1 MKKSTFSCERC
12 GYSIKILSSGSITPI
27 KFRCIRCAKKTNF
40 IPQKEKKIEERPQQ
54 GYVLAAD
61 LNINNDHVHIN
72 GISVQGNVSANR
84 TTGVKLQNMS
94 ITKNKE
100 EKMGGKLTI
109 TNSEQFSVKNNLIF
123 DASIDSSKLFQI
135 DGNLIG
141 YEFEDRDLLID
152 SINALIAGGKN
163 QEQVIKEL
171 KNIEKVVG
179 NNEERAVIISEKI
192 ASANKGNFKIITG
205 KILSTLKS
213 VGLDTVEN
221 VKNRGIDGAVQW
233 LINLIAM
240 ADKLT

>member
-1 MKKSTFSCERC
+1 MNKSTFNCERC
-12 GYSIKILSSGSITPI
+12 GYSIKILSSGSTTLI
-27 KFRCIRCAKKTNF
+27 KYKCISCGKKTNF
-40 IPQKEKKIEERPQQ
+40 IRQNEKQQERKPQQ

-61 LNINNDHVHIN
+61 LTINNDHVHVN
-72 GISVQGNVSANR
+72 GISVQGNVSAYR

-100 EKMGGKLTI
+100 RKMGGKLTI
-109 TNSEQFSVKNNLIF
+109 TNSEQFSVKNNVIA
-123 DASIDSSKLFQI
+123 DAKIDSSKLFQI

-141 YEFEDRDLLID
+141 YEFEDRDLLIE
-152 SINALIAGGKN
+152 SINALIASGKN

-171 KNIEKVVG
+171 ENIEKVIG
-179 NNEERAVIISEKI
+179 KNEENAVIISEKI

-233 LINLIAM
+233 LIKLIEM
-240 ADKLT
+240 AN